1 MPKTP
6 PVKKVDQSL
15 LSSVK
20 TRKKSLERDAAKLRK
35 EISKL
40 TESLYEL
47 QNKINLMEQLIAAE
61 APKKR
66 SVKKESVVINQGAA
80 TSRLPAAVK
89 KY

>member
-6 PVKKVDQSL
+6 PVKKVDQNL

-40 TESLYEL
+40 TESLYVL

-66 SVKKESVVINQGAA
+66 SVKKVAVSENLQGV
-80 TSRLPAAVK
+80 SGRIPAAVK
-89 KY
+89 KV

>member
-6 PVKKVDQSL
+6 PVKKVDQNL

-20 TRKKSLERDAAKLRK
+20 SRKKSLERDAAKLRE

-40 TESLYEL
+40 TENLYEL

-66 SVKKESVVINQGAA
+66 SVKKVSVVINQEAS

>member
-6 PVKKVDQSL
+6 PVKKVDQNL

-20 TRKKSLERDAAKLRK
+20 TRKKSLERDAARLRK

-40 TESLYEL
+40 TEILYEL
-47 QNKINLMEQLIAAE
+47 QNKINLMEQLIASE

-66 SVKKESVVINQGAA
+66 SVKKVEASENLKGGSGRI
-80 TSRLPAAVK
+80 PAAVK
-89 KY
+89 KI

>member
-6 PVKKVDQSL
+6 PVKKVDQNL

-40 TESLYEL
+40 TENLYEL
-47 QNKINLMEQLIAAE
+47 QSKINLMEQLIAAE

-66 SVKKESVVINQGAA
+66 SAKKSNC
-80 TSRLPAAVK
+80 
-89 KY
+89 

>member
-6 PVKKVDQSL
+6 PVKKVDQNL

-40 TESLYEL
+40 TERLYEL
-47 QNKINLMEQLIAAE
+47 QNKINIMEQLIASE

-66 SVKKESVVINQGAA
+66 SVKKVAA
-80 TSRLPAAVK
+80 SENFKGGPGRIPAAVK
-89 KY
+89 KV

>member
-6 PVKKVDQSL
+6 PVKKVDQNL

-40 TESLYEL
+40 TENLYEL
-47 QNKINLMEQLIAAE
+47 QSKINLMEQLIAAE

-66 SVKKESVVINQGAA
+66 SAKKVTVSENVKKVQG
-80 TSRLPAAVK
+80 RIPAAVK
-89 KY
+89 SV

>member
-6 PVKKVDQSL
+6 PVKKVDQNL

-47 QNKINLMEQLIAAE
+47 QNKINLMEQLIVAE

-66 SVKKESVVINQGAA
+66 SVKKVTVSDNLKGVPGRI
-80 TSRLPAAVK
+80 PAAVK
-89 KY
+89 KV